1 MICDLVSEECLG
13 GCRGKVLSC
22 FPLKEW
28 SYTNDRQGQI
38 PGVDCHLY
46 CVEKTFSLACRSFAW
61 PFFFPGLNL
70 WPDLGKGRIFSLILD
85 CFTNTGNILNQCRL
99 LPLVCFPFRGF
110 WSFIV
115 KVLFCNQIQRHVLW
129 SEGYFTACGWDT
141 EEFCINDC
149 MSAAYLAVHQICIS
163 LI

>member
-1 MICDLVSEECLG
+1 MICDLVSEKCLG

-85 CFTNTGNILNQCRL
+85 CFTNTGNILNHCRL

-110 WSFIV
+110 YSKSPILQSDAEACFVQWGVFYS
-115 KVLFCNQIQRHVLW
+115 LW
-129 SEGYFTACGWDT
+129 MGHWR
-141 EEFCINDC
+141 I
-149 MSAAYLAVHQICIS
+149 LH
-163 LI
+163 

>member
-70 WPDLGKGRIFSLILD
+70 WPDLGKGRIFPLFCIVLLTQVISLITVGFFLWYV
-85 CFTNTGNILNQCRL
+85 FL
-99 LPLVCFPFRGF
+99 LEA
-110 WSFIV
+110 FIV
-115 KVLFCNQIQRHVLW
+115 KVLFCNQMQRHVLC
-129 SEGYFTACGWDT
+129 SEGYFTACGWGT
-141 EEFCINDC
+141 EEFCINDS